1 MREGD
6 HSSSPRAPLPL
17 LIGFAV
23 FVLGLGYM
31 VVASLARREV
41 AVFTPS
47 PPTRARSA
55 EWARR
60 GDTLTLDA
68 GDGERWRFASLATG
82 HVLTGADTADW
93 ELAARRYRVTVAG
106 ALADLGP
113 VPFALARVSPA
124 TRFVASRQGETANDA
139 IQHWYRYSFVT
150 HLLTPGGH
158 VYALRTRNGRLYKME
173 VLGYYCP
180 GLTPGCLTLRY
191 APLDSAFST
200 TGARRYPSS
209 SSSVRGQSSRNNR
222 DSPRSA
228 SSRPSV

>member
-1 MREGD
+1 MRGRP
-6 HSSSPRAPLPL
+6 HSPGARAPLPL

-41 AVFTPS
+41 AVFTPTA
-47 PPTRARSA
+47 PTRARA
-55 EWARR
+55 VDWARA

-68 GDGERWRFASLATG
+68 GDGDRWRFASLAAG
-82 HVLTGADTADW
+82 HALAGADTAGW

-106 ALADLGP
+106 RLADLGP
-113 VPFALARVSPA
+113 VPFASARVDRT
-124 TRFVASRQGETANDA
+124 TRFVESRPGETVNDA

-150 HLLTPGGH
+150 HLLTPAGH
-158 VYALRTRNGRLYKME
+158 VYALRTRDGRLYKME

-191 APLDSAFST
+191 APIDS
-200 TGARRYPSS
+200 R
-209 SSSVRGQSSRNNR
+209 
-222 DSPRSA
+222 
-228 SSRPSV
+228 

>member
-1 MREGD
+1 MWRRGR
-6 HSSSPRAPLPL
+6 SPGGRAPLPL

-41 AVFTPS
+41 AVFNPS
-47 PPTRARSA
+47 PTARARSA
-55 EWARR
+55 DWTRA

-68 GDGERWRFASLATG
+68 GDGDRWRFASLTAG
-82 HVLTGADTADW
+82 RALAGADTAAW

-106 ALADLGP
+106 ALADLGV
-113 VPFALARVSPA
+113 VPFALARVGPA
-124 TRFVASRQGETANDA
+124 TRFVESHRGETVNDA

-150 HLLTPGGH
+150 HLLTADGH
-158 VYALRTRNGRLYKME
+158 VYALRARDGRLWKLE

-191 APLDSAFST
+191 APLSTDS
-200 TGARRYPSS
+200 R
-209 SSSVRGQSSRNNR
+209 
-222 DSPRSA
+222 
-228 SSRPSV
+228 

>member
-1 MREGD
+1 LPGA
-6 HSSSPRAPLPL
+6 RAPLPL

-41 AVFTPS
+41 AAFTPS
-47 PPTRARSA
+47 PRTRARSPGW
-55 EWARR
+55 ERT

-68 GDGERWRFASLATG
+68 GDGDRWRFASLAMG
-82 HVLTGADTADW
+82 RALVGADTTTW

-113 VPFALARVSPA
+113 VPFALARV
-124 TRFVASRQGETANDA
+124 TGTTQFVASRPGETVNDA

-158 VYALRTRNGRLYKME
+158 VYALRTRDGRLYKVE

-191 APLDSAFST
+191 APLDS
-200 TGARRYPSS
+200 R
-209 SSSVRGQSSRNNR
+209 
-222 DSPRSA
+222 
-228 SSRPSV
+228 

>member
-1 MREGD
+1 MRERR
-6 HSSSPRAPLPL
+6 HSPAGRAPLPL

-47 PPTRARSA
+47 PPGRVRSA
-55 EWARR
+55 GWARA

-68 GDGERWRFASLATG
+68 GDGDRWRFASLTTG
-82 HVLTGADTADW
+82 RVLTGADTADW

-106 ALADLGP
+106 ALADLGA
-113 VPFALARVSPA
+113 VPFALARVSA
-124 TRFVASRQGETANDA
+124 TTRFVESRPGETVNDA

-158 VYALRTRNGRLYKME
+158 VYALRTRDGRLYKVE

-191 APLDSAFST
+191 APLDS
-200 TGARRYPSS
+200 R
-209 SSSVRGQSSRNNR
+209 
-222 DSPRSA
+222 
-228 SSRPSV
+228 

>member
-1 MREGD
+1 MHPRG
-6 HSSSPRAPLPL
+6 HSSGARAPLPL

-31 VVASLARREV
+31 VAASLARREV

-47 PPTRARSA
+47 PQARARAAS
-55 EWARR
+55 WTRN

-68 GDGERWRFASLATG
+68 GDGDHWRYASLAAG
-82 HVLTGADTADW
+82 RALAGADTAAW
-93 ELAARRYRVTVAG
+93 ELAARRYRVTVSG
-106 ALADLGP
+106 GLADLGV
-113 VPFALARVSPA
+113 VPFALARVGPT
-124 TRFVASRQGETANDA
+124 TRFVDSRRGETVNDA

-158 VYALRTRNGRLYKME
+158 VYALRTRGGRLYKVE

-191 APLDSAFST
+191 APLQDT
-200 TGARRYPSS
+200 R
-209 SSSVRGQSSRNNR
+209 
-222 DSPRSA
+222 
-228 SSRPSV
+228 

>member
-1 MREGD
+1 MRGGGN
-6 HSSSPRAPLPL
+6 SPGARPPLPL

-47 PPTRARSA
+47 PQTRARA
-55 EWARR
+55 LGWERT

-68 GDGERWRFASLATG
+68 GDGDHWRFASLTTG
-82 HVLTGADTADW
+82 RALAGADTAVWD
-93 ELAARRYRVTVAG
+93 LAARRYRVTVAG

-113 VPFALARVSPA
+113 VPFALARVGPT
-124 TRFVASRQGETANDA
+124 TRFVDSRRGETVNDA

-158 VYALRTRNGRLYKME
+158 VYALRTRDGRLYKVE

-191 APLDSAFST
+191 APLEL
-200 TGARRYPSS
+200 R
-209 SSSVRGQSSRNNR
+209 
-222 DSPRSA
+222 
-228 SSRPSV
+228 

>member
-1 MREGD
+1 MRERD
-6 HSSSPRAPLPL
+6 HLPGARPPLPL

-47 PPTRARSA
+47 QPTRTRSA
-55 EWARR
+55 DWARA

-68 GDGERWRFASLATG
+68 GDGDRWRYASFTAGRTLA
-82 HVLTGADTADW
+82 GADTADW
-93 ELAARRYRVTVAG
+93 ELAARRYRVTVSG
-106 ALADLGP
+106 ALADLGV
-113 VPFALARVSPA
+113 VPFALARVGTT
-124 TRFVASRQGETANDA
+124 TRFVDSRPGETVNDA

-150 HLLTPGGH
+150 HLLAPDGH
-158 VYALRTRNGRLYKME
+158 VYALRTREGRLWKVE

-191 APLDSAFST
+191 APLDS
-200 TGARRYPSS
+200 R
-209 SSSVRGQSSRNNR
+209 
-222 DSPRSA
+222 
-228 SSRPSV
+228 